1 MKDLMKPKMGEF
13 FAAEMQDRKN
23 ALPAKK
29 AGFGRGQKR
38 LASKATGQK
47 AAPADGAALPSA
59 IEIAKGLGEQAFKK
73 PALVGTF
80 HKTGTMLMMAIL
92 KEFCRHAKLRFWNAG
107 RRTIPRKNW
116 SVGFDWWSDFGERGL
131 DPSAFPTALIIRDPR
146 NVIVSSMKFHC
157 LGKEPWLL
165 IPDEALGGKTYQQAL
180 LDLPSDEERF
190 LFEISHQG
198 GATIADMIAAKRDPA
213 HARSLF
219 MPLETLMSDRRLGGY
234 SDIFRHLGLAECY
247 MPLALSVAYK
257 HSVFNPAFQRSGH
270 ITSGQASVWRTA
282 LSERVLQALEEA
294 FPSAAAELGYED

>member
-1 MKDLMKPKMGEF
+1 MKDLMKPKMRDV
-13 FAAEMQDRKN
+13 FAAERRDRKN

-29 AGFGRGQKR
+29 AGFGRGRKR
-38 LASKATGQK
+38 QTREAAS
-47 AAPADGAALPSA
+47 PADDPALPSA
-59 IEIAKGLGEQAFKK
+59 IEIASASGEQAFKS
-73 PALVGTF
+73 PVLVGTF
-80 HKTGTMLMMAIL
+80 HKTGTMLTMAIL
-92 KEFCRHAKLRFWNAG
+92 KEFCRHAKQRFWNAG
-107 RRTIPRKNW
+107 RRPIPRKNW
-116 SVGFDWWSDFGERGL
+116 NIGFDWWSDFGERGL
-131 DPSAFPTALIIRDPR
+131 DQSAFPTALIIRDPR

-190 LFEISHQG
+190 LFEIAHQG

-219 MPLETLMSDRRLGGY
+219 MPLETLMSDRNLGGY
-234 SDIFRHLGLAECY
+234 SDMFGHLGLAECY

-257 HSVFNPAFQRSGH
+257 HSVFNPAFQKSGH
-270 ITSGQASVWRTA
+270 ITTGQASVWRTA
-282 LSERVLQALEEA
+282 LSDQVLHALEEA